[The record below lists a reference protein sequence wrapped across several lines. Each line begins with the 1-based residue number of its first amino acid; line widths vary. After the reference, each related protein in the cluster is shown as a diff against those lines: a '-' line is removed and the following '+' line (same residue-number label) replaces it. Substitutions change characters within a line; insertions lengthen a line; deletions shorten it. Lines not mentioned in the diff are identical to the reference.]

1 MNTRED
7 YLLDLGE
14 HVYVGMNSAI
24 IVMDVFSYHCYVVS
38 GKKKTNYEGRKKN
51 MGLQQRKTCR
61 S

>member
-7 YLLDLGE
+7 YLLDIGE

-38 GKKKTNYEGRKKN
+38 GKKKTN
-51 MGLQQRKTCR
+51 
-61 S
+61 